1 MVDIMDKYKGKIKKS
16 SAAIVADPV
25 FSIKDWQLLHG
36 NRIRQSMMK
45 TASTPD
51 EKKYLLSHSTIMA
64 SVMTENDPYD
74 WLIKPETSHLVNNN
88 DDGWENEVLRLSY
101 RSFVGSFNF
110 LEHYQNTKES
120 KGTIVDSILR
130 KIKIAEP
137 DIWVYFCDLLVATSL
152 EHEELVAS
160 IRSGETRYMSMG
172 CVTDVV
178 VCSYCGHQVKE
189 NESNCMHL
197 ARHKGS
203 FLPDD
208 DGVVRRVAELCGH
221 KSLPNGG
228 VTFIEAS
235 WVETPAFPGAV
246 NRAIIADEWSGPS
259 INIAAA
265 KDYSNKIAKAA
276 NSSVVESRLQNDNVV
291 TDKDRT
297 IIGSLF
303 K

>member
-1 MVDIMDKYKGKIKKS
+1 MDIMDLYKGKIRKS
-16 SAAIVADPV
+16 SAAKVADPI
-25 FSIKDWQLLHG
+25 FTLDNWQALHG
-36 NRIRQSMMK
+36 ARIRTSMMK
-45 TASTPD
+45 TANLPN
-51 EKKYLLSHSTIMA
+51 EKKYLLSHATIMA
-64 SVMTENDPYD
+64 SVMCEPDPYD

-88 DDGWENEVLRLSY
+88 DDGWENEVLRLSH

-130 KIKIAEP
+130 KILIAEP

-152 EHEELVAS
+152 EHEDLVTE
-160 IRSGETRYMSMG
+160 IRSGDVRYMSMG

-178 VCSYCGHQVKE
+178 VCSYCGHRVKE
-189 NESNCMHL
+189 NESGCYHL
-197 ARHKGS
+197 SRHKGS

-208 DGVVRRVAELCGH
+208 DGIARRVAELCGH

-246 NRAIIADEWSGPS
+246 NRGIIANEWDGPAVNPKS
-259 INIAAA
+259 A
-265 KDYSNKIAKAA
+265 KDHGDKIAKAA
-276 NSSVVESRLQNDNVV
+276 SGQEINNRLSNNNMVTNHDIATLNSM
-291 TDKDRT
+291 
-297 IIGSLF
+297 F